1 MSASKFSAS
10 LTILLGVSAIVLPQ
24 LFGTAAVMILA
35 AVMLASGLVALLFVN
50 AARREGFPVSVLG
63 PWARIVAGVVLMIW
77 PGLALWLVA
86 VVLGGG
92 LILSGI
98 LGLSAIANSPVV
110 NPAENEKDRVL
121 GKYRPGC
128 VADRNGCGGFG
139 PAARIHPWRF
149 ADRYRAATVAGGQG
163 LDKPGTKCSVR

>member
-1 MSASKFSAS
+1 VNTMSASKFSAS

-63 PWARIVAGVVLMIW
+63 PWARIVAGVVLVVW

-86 VVLGGG
+86 VLLGGG

-98 LGLSAIANSPVV
+98 LGLSEMANSPVV
-110 NPAENEKDRVL
+110 NPPKIKKIELWASIALGVLLIAMGAAGSALLLGFILGVSLIGTGLQQWRVA
-121 GKYRPGC
+121 K
-128 VADRNGCGGFG
+128 V
-139 PAARIHPWRF
+139 
-149 ADRYRAATVAGGQG
+149 
-163 LDKPGTKCSVR
+163 